1 MQTYTPANS
10 IFDGTTT
17 NLHSLLCVL
26 IEILLCAHVMG
37 KKGFNNFKFGTF
49 SGRFKSD
56 STASMAVK
64 GLICTFGSSPG
75 CCVHEVQCSGLL
87 PHAAGDE

>member
-1 MQTYTPANS
+1 MHTYTPANS

-17 NLHSLLCVL
+17 NLHTLLCIL
-26 IEILLCAHVMG
+26 IEILLCAHVKG
-37 KKGFNNFKFGTF
+37 RKGFNDFKSGIF

-64 GLICTFGSSPG
+64 GLICTFGSCAG
-75 CCVHEVQCSGLL
+75 CCVQEVQRSGLL